1 MRSCC
6 LFVKC
11 MHLVKGLESTR
22 EGRAAEILRSPLLL
36 FSRELFFQAGSKF
49 RCSLKD

>member
-1 MRSCC
+1 MQSCC

-36 FSRELFFQAGSKF
+36 FSRELSFKPALNFAV
-49 RCSLKD
+49 R

>member
-11 MHLVKGLESTR
+11 MQLVGLGSTR
-22 EGRAAEILRSPLLL
+22 EGRAAEILRSPLLM
-36 FSRELFFQAGSKF
+36 FAGELFFRPALNF
-49 RCSLKD
+49 AVR